1 MIVRNKIWEELKQ
14 AHANVLCITWYN
26 DRRRRY
32 NRWYHLFI
40 AVVAS
45 SSSFGYLLYNNIPL
59 IGTITIAIV
68 SVAKSIFPQFLQPEQ
83 ELSELDKIMDYY
95 NKYGSELECL
105 LYKFDQK
112 YVQELEVIDTLHK
125 MKVEESLLQSKMN
138 RLVYSIPQKQL
149 DKIVKDSEEYF
160 KKVYLDKYEEQEAS
174 VFNEEQCNMST

>member
-14 AHANVLCITWYN
+14 AHANVLCIAWYN

-68 SVAKSIFPQFLQPEQ
+68 SVAKSIFPQILQPEQ

-95 NKYGSELECL
+95 NKYESELECL
-105 LYKFDQK
+105 LYKFDKK
-112 YVQELEVIDTLHK
+112 YIQSQEVIDTIHK
-125 MKVEESLLQSKMN
+125 MKVEENLLQSKMN
-138 RLVYSIPQKQL
+138 RLVYSIPQKRL
-149 DKIVKDSEEYF
+149 AMIENESTNYLG
-160 KKVYLDKYEEQEAS
+160 KVYLDKYEER
-174 VFNEEQCNMST
+174 

>member
-14 AHANVLCITWYN
+14 AHANVLCIAWYN
-26 DRRRRY
+26 DRRRY

-45 SSSFGYLLYNNIPL
+45 SSSFGYLLNNNIPL

-95 NKYGSELECL
+95 NKYASELECL
-105 LYKFDQK
+105 LYKLDQK
-112 YVQELEVIDTLHK
+112 DVQELEVIDKLHK
-125 MKVEESLLQSKMN
+125 IKLEESLLQSKMN
-138 RLVYSIPQKQL
+138 RLVYRIPQKRL
-149 DKIVKDSEEYF
+149 DKIEKDSTNYLER
-160 KKVYLDKYEEQEAS
+160 VYLDKYEER
-174 VFNEEQCNMST
+174 